1 MFQIIDEINFIEL
14 KIGPYELR
22 QFYLRQSMGISEY
35 LSMLIIR
42 GGGGWKPKPLTD
54 MNFQSFSIMLNS
66 SGWDGQ
72 DVPIH

>member
-42 GGGGWKPKPLTD
+42 GEKKPKPLTD
-54 MNFQSFSIMLNS
+54 INFQSFSIMLNS